1 MMFTRVSRNKKLS
14 INDKF
19 IYSVIHSLANNPNY
33 DYTCNASN
41 SAIAERANC
50 KSLTTVANSI
60 KKLEKLGL
68 IKQTKNHGIK
78 ILIDLW
84 TIKDESEDLKAS
96 VRIEDEDDRPF

>member
-19 IYSVIHSLANNPNY
+19 IYSVIHSLANNPDY

-41 SAIAERANC
+41 GAIAERANC

-68 IKQTKNHGIK
+68 IKQSKHKGIE
-78 ILIDLW
+78 ILVDLW
-84 TIKDESEDLKAS
+84 IIKNFNDKQKLKG
-96 VRIEDEDDRPF
+96 D